1 MAIVGISKDSKSK
14 SSSVGAVHMKPSEV
28 IAMVGMFKVNKNK
41 ALDMLAKKLNLP
53 IEDTAKLQQVLNDN
67 DKLSEITTVVM
78 ANADDLL
85 EGNLTPD
92 VITEIKNIAGIKI
105 A

>member
-1 MAIVGISKDSKSK
+1 
-14 SSSVGAVHMKPSEV
+14 
-28 IAMVGMFKVNKNK
+28 
-41 ALDMLAKKLNLP
+41 
-53 IEDTAKLQQVLNDN
+53 VLNDN